1 MSHTI
6 DHDAKTAQG
15 KGEVFDQEILAGKV
29 PVTRKNPHVTNAG
42 LRPSY

>member
-15 KGEVFDQEILAGKV
+15 KGEVFDQEILAGNLLG
-29 PVTRKNPHVTNAG
+29 TRKNPHVTNAG
-42 LRPSY
+42 LRPNY